1 MSKNV
6 VVVGIAGKSA
16 NLMGHSCLL
25 GGGCTRFLDE
35 GVSWLTIS
43 SPRTKSGEPI
53 VVLGLPMT
61 SITLRM
67 ADVVFTACADEVDF
81 VEAA

>member
-1 MSKNV
+1 MSKKL
-6 VVVGIAGKSA
+6 VVVGITGESA
-16 NLMGHSCLL
+16 NITGRSCML
-25 GGGCTRFLDE
+25 GGGCTHFLDE

-53 VVLGLPMT
+53 IVEGLPMT

-67 ADVVFTACADEVDF
+67 ADVVFTACANEVEF

>member
-1 MSKNV
+1 MSKNLL
-6 VVVGIAGKSA
+6 VVGIKGESA
-16 NLMGHSCLL
+16 KLTGHSCLL
-25 GGGCTRFLDE
+25 GGGCTRFLDD

-43 SPRTKSGEPI
+43 SPRTKHGEPI
-53 VVLGLPMT
+53 IVEGLPMT

-67 ADVVFTACADEVDF
+67 ADVVFTACANEVEF